1 LQDSDRPEQRLYEA
15 LSHPIRRKILR
26 LIAEQGF
33 TTYSDLIAE
42 LELTPGSLYHHLG
55 SLKDLVVQDEEKR
68 YRFSSLG
75 ARATKLLD
83 TGTGYVATNPAQN
96 MLEVRRNPFFE
107 IFSFQSLIT
116 TLNNAPIHSILE
128 SILII
133 GLLGWLSSSMN
144 TVVAGY
150 IILFKKYSFPISL
163 LAVIASCGTLFLF
176 FEGGSRYLFTRP
188 QEIRGIWF
196 ITVISFLPQTIFL
209 GIWYLLFRF
218 LELTSISSTM
228 ALVIITC
235 LQFWSLLIQV
245 VNLRRIKKL
254 AMEKALVLALGALYA
269 NFLILW
275 ALNLI

>member
-1 LQDSDRPEQRLYEA
+1 MQDPEPPEQRLYEA
-15 LSHPIRRKILR
+15 LSHPIRRRILR
-26 LIAEQGF
+26 LIAERGF

-55 SLKDLVVQDEEKR
+55 SMKDLVVQDEDKR
-68 YRFSSLG
+68 YLFSSLG
-75 ARATKLLD
+75 TQATKLLD

-96 MLEVRRNPFFE
+96 MLELRKNPLFE
-107 IFSFQSLIT
+107 IFSLQSLIT
-116 TLNNAPIHSILE
+116 TLNKAPIHSIME
-128 SILII
+128 SILVI
-133 GLLGWLSSSMN
+133 GLLGWLSFSMN
-144 TVVAGY
+144 TLVAGY
-150 IILFKKYSFPISL
+150 IILFQKYSFPISL
-163 LAVIASCGTLFLF
+163 LTVITSCGTLFLI
-176 FEGGSRYLFTRP
+176 FEGGSRYLFHRP
-188 QEIRGIWF
+188 QEVRGIWF
-196 ITVISFLPQTIFL
+196 ITVISFLPQMIFL
-209 GIWYLLFRF
+209 GIWYFLLRF
-218 LELTSISSTM
+218 FELTNISSTL